1 MGIGKDNIRTSAWD
15 YGIGDPPRDRGVRER
30 EGGRDG
36 VMTEGSLI
44 NDVSSPVWNGTIRVI
59 CRERGSEFS
68 LENVF
73 KSNFS
78 TGQITWDKFRDFIA
92 AVAGSCVLLLC
103 AWIVG
108 NLPRGGHCQIM

>member
-1 MGIGKDNIRTSAWD
+1 MGVGKDNIRTSAWD

-68 LENVF
+68 LENEVF
-73 KSNFS
+73 N
-78 TGQITWDKFRDFIA
+78 
-92 AVAGSCVLLLC
+92 
-103 AWIVG
+103 
-108 NLPRGGHCQIM
+108 